1 MDGAVN
7 VKTILNSLG
16 WKSPSNTVLYVLSLV
31 LASSDCHSS
40 HSTNWQVTITIT
52 MTIDEIIPTPNLSLL
67 CCDTCCLY
75 IIELP
80 ANLVKG
86 RQW

>member
-40 HSTNWQVTITIT
+40 HSTNWQVTITIP
-52 MTIDEIIPTPNLSLL
+52 MTIDEIIPTHRICPCYAVIYVVCTS
-67 CCDTCCLY
+67 
-75 IIELP
+75 
-80 ANLVKG
+80 
-86 RQW
+86 